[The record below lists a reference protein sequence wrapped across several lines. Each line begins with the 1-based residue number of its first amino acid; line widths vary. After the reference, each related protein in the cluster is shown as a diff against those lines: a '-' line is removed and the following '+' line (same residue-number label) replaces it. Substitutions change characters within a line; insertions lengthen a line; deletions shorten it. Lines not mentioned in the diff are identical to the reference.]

1 MIFLPFRGYKM
12 ARFQQQSRISIYH
25 VNLARPFS
33 DNVIHVIQQVNKH
46 LGWFCMI
53 IRLLGF
59 PLLQGVHSSL
69 EGH

>member
-1 MIFLPFRGYKM
+1 MIFWPFRGYKM

-46 LGWFCMI
+46 LG
-53 IRLLGF
+53 
-59 PLLQGVHSSL
+59 
-69 EGH
+69 